1 MHTMRNLIFSYNYT
15 YHCLRLSLL
24 NSDTL
29 KPRFDLYD
37 QRVSVCRDQIS
48 SEGHKRRQR
57 NSKGYRDSET
67 KGVRRTRIQTVII
80 KRPKVI
86 PRIKI
91 LNT

>member
-1 MHTMRNLIFSYNYT
+1 MRNLIFSYNYT

-29 KPRFDLYD
+29 KLRLDIYD
-37 QRVSVCRDQIS
+37 QRVSVCRDQIA

-67 KGVRRTRIQTVII
+67 QGGETHTHGCGDQKAIESDTEDQKMQYIT
-80 KRPKVI
+80 
-86 PRIKI
+86 
-91 LNT
+91 